1 MQEHSV
7 FIAECLCGRQLETPV
22 REYVCPA
29 CNRHIVLDWGRDPD
43 QEPDTSVA
51 EVSVP
56 EAAA

>member
-7 FIAECLCGRQLETPV
+7 FIAECLCGRRFETPV
-22 REYVCPA
+22 REYICTD

-51 EVSVP
+51 EVAVP